1 MGTIRQ
7 SKPKK
12 ANIEKLETF
21 LKKIDNGNK
30 KNITANTKREQ
41 DSSK

>member
-12 ANIEKLETF
+12 ANIEKLEIF
-21 LKKIDNGNK
+21 LKTKDNGNK
-30 KNITANTKREQ
+30 KNITAHPKREQ